1 MFEAILVIC
10 PKPFHQAITAIL
22 QQAHSALNI
31 QCIETKVDLML
42 LSADLFQ
49 HARLISFL
57 NDVIIPDFI
66 LKKISYGAYN
76 FHPGSP
82 SYPGHAP
89 YSFALYEN
97 EKTHSVTLHEMLA
110 KVDAGRIVAVDSFPI
125 PNACTQSTL
134 VKLSIDAAAAM
145 LSRLAPQLVCSEALD
160 VSEIS
165 WGTQKNTKALFAK
178 RCEIPDYISKQEL
191 EKRIQAFGGG
201 DGLSKLYLIK
211 NGKKYMYQA
220 IALENQLSDV
230 VEIHE
235 AKFVSADRR

>member
-1 MFEAILVIC
+1 MLV
-10 PKPFHQAITAIL
+10 
-22 QQAHSALNI
+22 S
-31 QCIETKVDLML
+31 E
-42 LSADLFQ
+42 DLFQ

-82 SYPGHAP
+82 DYPGHAP

-145 LSRLAPQLVCSEALD
+145 LSRLAPQLVCSETLD

-165 WGTQKNTKALFAK
+165 WGSQKNTKALFAK
-178 RCEIPDYISKQEL
+178 RCEIPDHISKQEL
-191 EKRIQAFGGG
+191 EKRIRAFAAG

-211 NGKKYMYQA
+211 NEKKYIYQET
-220 IALENQLSDV
+220 ALQSQQSDAM
-230 VEIHE
+230 EIHGSI
-235 AKFVSADRR
+235 FVSADRC